1 MKLTNLFVGLATALA
16 VGTAM
21 SAQAVELDRTY
32 NKDHMTVNVSGS
44 LAPTLT
50 QNSSK
55 FTYLYGDLRALDRWS
70 TDGSA
75 IRKGNL
81 ERLLRYENSRTTDE
95 RLRLQ
100 GFDGGWIGFDVSQNI
115 NTDIKASGSL
125 GISTYFAGDQ
135 IFVGDLSLD
144 YDKLGELTLNINGRL
159 PTSSV
164 GTSSTY
170 NTLDRQGTSVD
181 IRYKQIPNLRL
192 GAYYAFADIPNAAGS
207 VDTGIEKGYGA
218 TASYKHSFGLR
229 NDLDMRVGYSHSQ
242 RRHDLQSNS
251 VAQDKDAVMAGIRY
265 NYYKTT
271 LSVDGGVSKSD
282 YHGNII
288 SDAKTKTAG
297 VRLSYE
303 ITPRLSTYGFYGARR
318 TTSNEA
324 DGVNLNFQTLYDNAL
339 YANGKQPIQ
348 ETQLFKK
355 INRDMYGVGAS
366 FNIHRNASVFADV
379 KRETTKYSLT
389 DGDFAKNVDDSYAL
403 GTVFYW

>member
-115 NTDIKASGSL
+115 NTDIKARGSL

-164 GTSSTY
+164 GTSGTY

-192 GAYYAFADIPNAAGS
+192 GAYYAFADMPNAAGS

-218 TASYKHSFGLR
+218 TASYQHSFGLR

-324 DGVNLNFQTLYDNAL
+324 DGVNLNFETLYNNAL
-339 YANGKQPIQ
+339 YADGKQPIQ